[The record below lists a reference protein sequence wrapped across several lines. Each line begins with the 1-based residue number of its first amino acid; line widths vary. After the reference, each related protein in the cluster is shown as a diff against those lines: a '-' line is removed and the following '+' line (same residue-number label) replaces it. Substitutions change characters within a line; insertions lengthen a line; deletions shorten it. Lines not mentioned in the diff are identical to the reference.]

1 MATLLGC
8 DAIPAA
14 SACAKEARQHLPRE
28 CCGDAFEEE
37 LVSQPLPAAPAPAAE
52 IRRSTR
58 IARVETQEKYLD
70 LASVPGYDPAYLM
83 GWRLSTTGHHTVE
96 DQPEGNT
103 QLSTKNGWS
112 SVALA
117 GDSSTKRF
125 TRAAMQR
132 MGLLL
137 LCPDS
142 SCEVPKEFCPKD
154 CCPTASCVK
163 ERYNAALEMSR
174 SVEPDVEAA
183 ACTVD
188 AEVYA
193 SIDAPEEA
201 AIEEAQEAQ
210 VEQGKSERRDST
222 SSRMSKVSQRS
233 IASQTWAPAA
243 TRALLSKQP
252 RRRSTCSVSSITN
265 SATTSTVR
273 SLLNTKAVL
282 EDLEGSEEYE
292 YGRLL
297 PILLEMERETPGE
310 QCVRQF
316 LAENCEISPSLL
328 DALPFLRTLEDPS
341 FQLSQDFRK
350 TSVFRHFLIVL
361 QELSVSDATCE
372 QSFRQL
378 SRRGGSG
385 GALQPKCQQR
395 AQQLCIHR
403 FEANIPWK
411 EWEEVL
417 SVAFRGAGPKLTY
430 TSWAVACRR
439 TMRIVRLIIT
449 LRLAR

>member
-112 SVALA
+112 S
-117 GDSSTKRF
+117 
-125 TRAAMQR
+125 
-132 MGLLL
+132 
-137 LCPDS
+137 
-142 SCEVPKEFCPKD
+142 
-154 CCPTASCVK
+154 
-163 ERYNAALEMSR
+163 
-174 SVEPDVEAA
+174 AA

-193 SIDAPEEA
+193 SIDAPEDGMVG
-201 AIEEAQEAQ
+201 IY
-210 VEQGKSERRDST
+210 
-222 SSRMSKVSQRS
+222 
-233 IASQTWAPAA
+233 
-243 TRALLSKQP
+243 
-252 RRRSTCSVSSITN
+252 CN
-265 SATTSTVR
+265 
-273 SLLNTKAVL
+273 
-282 EDLEGSEEYE
+282 
-292 YGRLL
+292 
-297 PILLEMERETPGE
+297 
-310 QCVRQF
+310 RQF

-341 FQLSQDFRK
+341 FHRFSHPTTVASK
-350 TSVFRHFLIVL
+350 
-361 QELSVSDATCE
+361 ELSVSDATCE

-439 TMRIVRLIIT
+439 TMRIVGGGSKRLMT
-449 LRLAR
+449 VESFVKALVDVAVQVMAPEPEDVLNSLEDFCKRVRDTVVLASCQDLLGVLELQEKPEVKRLLQDCSFGIQKLFLCYASEPTSKRAFWNSDSVTRFAIDFDFLGEVSNLPLQRMFQDRDPPMGYI